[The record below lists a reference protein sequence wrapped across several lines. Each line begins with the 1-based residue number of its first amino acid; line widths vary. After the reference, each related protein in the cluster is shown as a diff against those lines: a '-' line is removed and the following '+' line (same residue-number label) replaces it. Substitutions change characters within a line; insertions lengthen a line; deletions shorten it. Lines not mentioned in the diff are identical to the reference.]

1 MSERADRAFMDMAYG
16 LAAKAAGLTSPNP
29 AVGAVVVRRGVI
41 VGWGYHTRAGC
52 PHAEIVA
59 LERAGR
65 RAKGTTLYVTLEPCV
80 HWGKTPPCAD
90 AVLAAEPA
98 RVVISARDP
107 NPVVHNKG
115 IARLREAGVDV
126 SVGILE
132 ERNRRLNESA
142 VKFITR
148 KMPFVT
154 LKAAV
159 SLDGKLAARSLDARW
174 ISSAAS
180 REYAHLLREDNDAV
194 LIGAGTL
201 ITDNP
206 LLTVRHPFRKGKAVT
221 RIILD
226 SKLRFPLFA
235 RILST
240 LDEGPVLII
249 AGEGASRRKA
259 GLLRRKGAEVV
270 VLPSPQ
276 GRPDLRAVLGELA
289 RRDIAALL
297 VEGGRD
303 IHTAFLERGLA
314 DKMLLVVAPLLLGGR
329 DAPGLFEG
337 RGAPRI
343 ADGIRLAEPRFF
355 SIGEDLVV
363 EGYPSC
369 SQASS
374 L

>member
-1 MSERADRAFMDMAYG
+1 MSGRTDRAFMEMAYG

-41 VGWGYHTRAGC
+41 TGWGFHARAGS

-59 LERAGR
+59 LNKAGR
-65 RAKGTTLYVTLEPCV
+65 RAKGATLYVTLEPCV

-115 IARLREAGVDV
+115 IARLREAGLDV

-132 ERNRRLNESA
+132 ERNLRLNESA
-142 VKFITR
+142 IKFITR
-148 KMPFVT
+148 KRPFVT

-159 SLDGKLAARSLDARW
+159 SLDGKLAARSRDSRW
-174 ISSAAS
+174 ISSSAA
-180 REYAHLLREDNDAV
+180 REYTRLLREDHDAV
-194 LIGAGTL
+194 LIGIGTL
-201 ITDNP
+201 TADDP
-206 LLTVRHPFRKGKAVT
+206 LLTVRHPFRKGKPVV

-226 SKLRFPLFA
+226 SKLRFPPSA

-240 LDEGPVLII
+240 LAEGPVLVI
-249 AGEGASRRKA
+249 AGEGAPRRKA
-259 GLLRRKGAEVV
+259 DLLRRKGVEVV
-270 VLPSPQ
+270 VLPAPQ
-276 GRPDLRAVLGELA
+276 GRPDLDAVLGELA
-289 RRDIAALL
+289 RRDLAALL

-303 IHTAFLERGLA
+303 IHTAFLEQGLA

-329 DAPGLFEG
+329 DTPGLFEG
-337 RGAPRI
+337 RGADRI
-343 ADGIRLAEPRFF
+343 ADGIPFAQSRVF
-355 SIGEDLVV
+355 SIGKDLVV
-363 EGYPSC
+363 EGYLPC

-374 L
+374 P